1 MHKFRNTKMLQTS
14 EYQSFIVELKSRI
27 RQSQYE
33 AVRAVNRELLQL
45 YWFIGQQIVE
55 KQATLS
61 WGTAVVE
68 QIAKDLQTEFVG
80 MSGFSARNLWLMK
93 QFYEMYH
100 QNEIL
105 QPLVAEIGWSHHIII
120 MSKCDNDLQR
130 EFYILM
136 CKKYG
141 WTKDVLTHQI
151 ENKTYQKYLLNQ
163 TNFEFTVPEKYKQQA
178 ILAVKDEYQFD
189 FLELADQHA
198 ERELELAILNNIQA
212 FLLEMGGDFSF
223 IGSQY
228 RMTIGD
234 KEFKIDLLLFHRKL
248 RSLVA
253 IDLKI
258 GDFTPEMTGKMQF
271 YLSALN
277 DTVRQEDENPSIGII
292 LCKSKNRTIVEYAL
306 KDSNQPIG
314 IATYSIQEN
323 LPEHLKV
330 LLPSA
335 AILEKHFLLLKNL
348 KEDK

>member
-1 MHKFRNTKMLQTS
+1 MHKFRNAKMLQTS
-14 EYQSFIVELKSRI
+14 EYQSFIIELKSRI

-93 QFYEMYH
+93 QFYEMYY

-141 WTKDVLTHQI
+141 WTKDVLINQI
-151 ENKTYQKYLLNQ
+151 ENKTYQKYLNNQ
-163 TNFEFTVPEKYKQQA
+163 TNFEQTVPEKYKQQA

-223 IGSQY
+223 IGSQF

-234 KEFKIDLLLFHRKL
+234 KEFMTEVSFD
-248 RSLVA
+248 RS
-253 IDLKI
+253 I
-258 GDFTPEMTGKMQF
+258 
-271 YLSALN
+271 LSTN
-277 DTVRQEDENPSIGII
+277 
-292 LCKSKNRTIVEYAL
+292 C
-306 KDSNQPIG
+306 
-314 IATYSIQEN
+314 
-323 LPEHLKV
+323 
-330 LLPSA
+330 
-335 AILEKHFLLLKNL
+335 FLQ
-348 KEDK
+348 